1 MKKLRCVKLLAYLLF
16 AVFLNSCETSDKILN
31 YSPEPDYFTSR
42 SRKVVE
48 HRARHVV
55 EYSPGQ
61 VYRNTKTLYWIQGME
76 GRTVSDAHWLG
87 KILKVLPPGT
97 EFTVSK
103 VRAVFT
109 VTNDSVVP
117 TFRVSGLPGNEINVS
132 VFRTSGG
139 MSGGKFYYTYNREY
153 FRRER

>member
-16 AVFLNSCETSDKILN
+16 AVFLNSCETADKILN

-48 HRARHVV
+48 HRSRNVV

-61 VYRNTKTLYWIQGME
+61 TYTNTKTLYWIDGME
-76 GRTVSDAHWLG
+76 GKTVSDAHWLG

-97 EFTVSK
+97 KFTVSS

-117 TFRVSGLPGNEINVS
+117 TFSVSGLPGNEINVS
-132 VFRTSGG
+132 TFVTAGG
-139 MSGGKFYYTYNREY
+139 MSGGKWHYTYNREY
-153 FRRER
+153 FRREK

>member
-42 SRKVVE
+42 NRKVVE
-48 HRARHVV
+48 HRSKNVV

-61 VYRNTKTLYWIQGME
+61 IYTNTKTLYWVDGM
-76 GRTVSDAHWLG
+76 GG
-87 KILKVLPPGT
+87 KDVTWAPWDGKVLKVLPPGT
-97 EFTVSK
+97 KFTVSR
-103 VRAVFT
+103 VRARFT
-109 VTNDSVVP
+109 LTNDSVVP
-117 TFRVSGLPGNEINVS
+117 TFTVSGLPGNEINVS
-132 VFRTSGG
+132 IFRTSGG

-153 FRRER
+153 FRRE